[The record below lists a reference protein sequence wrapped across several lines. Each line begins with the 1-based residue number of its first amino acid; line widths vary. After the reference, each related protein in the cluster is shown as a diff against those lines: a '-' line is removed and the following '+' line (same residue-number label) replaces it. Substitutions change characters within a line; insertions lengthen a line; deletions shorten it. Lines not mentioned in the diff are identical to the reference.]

1 MPISYSDPAFSIRVN
16 PFRAYQTWVMAECNP
31 SPATETCLI
40 RISNIDYNIPKCTRF
55 QCFAFLLDLIF
66 NSKSFHVFFVLYFS
80 RCLSLSFLLVSFS
93 FSSFPRCAFPHF
105 NRSPLFFFLLYNP
118 SSGVFFF
125 TLKIA
130 VGVWLF
136 VIIMY
141 NARRNVEF
149 ILIFLVV
156 CFSIS
161 IETHMHFFIIVL

>member
-1 MPISYSDPAFSIRVN
+1 
-16 PFRAYQTWVMAECNP
+16 MAECNP

-105 NRSPLFFFLLYNP
+105 NRSPLFFFFALSLR
-118 SSGVFFF
+118 VFFSSLSKLLLVF
-125 TLKIA
+125 GCLLLLCIMQ
-130 VGVWLF
+130 GEMLSSFLF
-136 VIIMY
+136 
-141 NARRNVEF
+141 
-149 ILIFLVV
+149 
-156 CFSIS
+156 FSSSAFPFQSKPICIS
-161 IETHMHFFIIVL
+161 S